1 MIFLIYVLCALTSA
15 ACAVLLHR
23 NAHRAGSRML
33 FWCGLCFWMLTAA
46 SVLVILDHYVLT
58 GLELWPLRHGT
69 SLVAVALLLYGLIF
83 EER

>member
-23 NAHRAGSRML
+23 TARRSGSRML
-33 FWCGLCFWMLTAA
+33 FWCGLCFWLLSAA
-46 SVLVILDHYVLT
+46 SALAIADHYWLPDV
-58 GLELWPLRHGT
+58 ELWPVRNGT
-69 SLVAVALLLYGLIF
+69 SLLAVAVLLYGLIF